1 MPMKK
6 SLLKFTDVA
15 SREVLTAGANFG
27 LVGMEGLV
35 TKLGGAAA
43 TPPTL
48 HPRTNGK
55 TSIITRRKN
64 TITMRQNM
72 CMLIPRKNLTGVS
85 IRITILL

>member
-6 SLLKFTDVA
+6 GLVKVTDVA

-35 TKLGGAAA
+35 TKLGG
-43 TPPTL
+43 TPTHYWQNQHHNP
-48 HPRTNGK
+48 
-55 TSIITRRKN
+55 
-64 TITMRQNM
+64 ITMRQNM
-72 CMLIPRKNLTGVS
+72 CMLIPRKNPTEMS